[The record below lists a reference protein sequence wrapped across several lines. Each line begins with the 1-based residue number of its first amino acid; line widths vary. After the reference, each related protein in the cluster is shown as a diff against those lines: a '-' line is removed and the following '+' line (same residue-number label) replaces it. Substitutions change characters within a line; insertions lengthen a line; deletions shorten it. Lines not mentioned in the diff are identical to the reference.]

1 VTIPYPII
9 DVHAHVIPRVSGRNR
24 LGSLRPDRFGCVLR
38 GGKRVPLL
46 PPYFLDTTFPVEAL
60 LELMDREGVAK
71 AVLVQNPTLGSC
83 NEYIGQCLQRYPARF
98 AGTIQIDPRSENA
111 ADELAR
117 LASPTQNILKLELS
131 FDWGWTGLYPDFR
144 IDEPAAADLWEVVAD
159 AGLTVIM
166 DFGPPGNPGYQV
178 DAFDAITSRFP
189 QTHFLVEHLGYLTAV
204 GAEDAAARAQRHQLL
219 ELAQKPNVWFGL
231 SAVPVLL
238 AEPYPCPRANTLL
251 REAVELLG
259 ADKLLWGS
267 DLPVTLGLHT
277 YRQLV
282 DTVRC
287 EASFL
292 SEVDKEKILHHNA
305 LAVFSTL
312 TDITTTGS

>member
-1 VTIPYPII
+1 
-9 DVHAHVIPRVSGRNR
+9 
-24 LGSLRPDRFGCVLR
+24 
-38 GGKRVPLL
+38 
-46 PPYFLDTTFPVEAL
+46 
-60 LELMDREGVAK
+60 M
-71 AVLVQNPTLGSC
+71 
-83 NEYIGQCLQRYPARF
+83 
-98 AGTIQIDPRSENA
+98 RS
-111 ADELAR
+111 AR

-131 FDWGWTGLYPDFR
+131 CDWGWMGLYPDFR
-144 IDEPAAADLWEVVAD
+144 IDEPAAADLWGVVAER
-159 AGLTVIM
+159 GLAVIL

-189 QTHFLVEHLGYLTAV
+189 NTRFLVEHLGYPTAES
-204 GAEDAAARAQRHQLL
+204 AEDATAQAQRRQLL
-219 ELAQKPNVWFGL
+219 ELGHKPNVWFGL

-238 AEPYPCPRANTLL
+238 AEPYPCPRTAALL

-277 YRQLV
+277 YRQLA

-292 SEVDKEKILHHNA
+292 SEVDKEKILRRNA
-305 LAVFSTL
+305 LAVFSAL
-312 TDITTTGS
+312 LDITAARS